1 MKNTDKSTG
10 LAVRELIADKF
21 SDGSDFSLR
30 DFDQLAKKLR
40 ITSIQV
46 RSALT
51 QEMKMKSIIFTD
63 RYKPDGWPKQVN
75 HYKLINMDILLR
87 REGFQHAKSAQPL
100 LQVVL
105 DAVIRKRMQKSAA
118 SRARYAA

>member
-1 MKNTDKSTG
+1 MKNTDKSSG

-30 DFDQLAKKLR
+30 DFDQMAKKLR

-75 HYKLINMDILLR
+75 HYKLIDMDILLR
-87 REGFQHAKSAQPL
+87 REGFQHAKAEPHI
-100 LQVVL
+100 LQTAL
-105 DAVIRKRMQKSAA
+105 NVIIRNRMQKNP
-118 SRARYAA
+118 SRARCA